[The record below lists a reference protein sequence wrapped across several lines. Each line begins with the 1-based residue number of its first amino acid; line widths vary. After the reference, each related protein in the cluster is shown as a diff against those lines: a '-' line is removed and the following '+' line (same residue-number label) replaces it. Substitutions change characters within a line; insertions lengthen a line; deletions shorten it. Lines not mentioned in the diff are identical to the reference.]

1 MNYRSNHNVAT
12 DNFKDHYISYNWKDT
27 YIYGQD
33 TTAIVIGQMQRFYI
47 LNGNHFE
54 NLKELNT
61 QEAFDYFLKN
71 QELINEK
78 SNKFDIDDALKVIKE
93 YREFKI
99 LHGYNL

>member
-12 DNFKDHYISYNWKDT
+12 DNFKDHYVSFNWRDT
-27 YIYGQD
+27 DIYGQE

-61 QEAFDYFLKN
+61 QEAFDYFLNN
-71 QELINEK
+71 QKHVNAK
-78 SNKFDIDDALKVIKE
+78 SNKFDLDDALKVITE
-93 YREFKI
+93 YREFKK
-99 LHGYNL
+99 LHGYDV